1 MLLVDQS
8 RGIKMGRNI
17 IHIKQAI
24 HKNIYICC
32 DLYFKKVRSEWF
44 AFSILFIS
52 LQACI
57 IRKEQYDGINASCNV
72 WKFATLMSS
81 SILRLWFIGGFMRVS
96 VQFFLQL
103 FGVFS
108 GLVLP
113 LVVENI
119 VMPFSEIGR
128 KQKFQVYFCTKGA
141 ITYI

>member
-1 MLLVDQS
+1 M
-8 RGIKMGRNI
+8 
-17 IHIKQAI
+17 
-24 HKNIYICC
+24 
-32 DLYFKKVRSEWF
+32 
-44 AFSILFIS
+44 
-52 LQACI
+52 ACI
-57 IRKEQYDGINASCNV
+57 FYIIYKPSGMYYKKGVCDGINASCNV

-119 VMPFSEIGR
+119 VMPFSEIG
-128 KQKFQVYFCTKGA
+128 
-141 ITYI
+141 